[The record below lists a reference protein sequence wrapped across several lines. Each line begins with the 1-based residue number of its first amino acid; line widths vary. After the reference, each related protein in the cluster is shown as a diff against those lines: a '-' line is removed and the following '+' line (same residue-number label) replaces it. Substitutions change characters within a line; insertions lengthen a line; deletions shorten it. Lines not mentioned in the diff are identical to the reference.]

1 MKHDL
6 DRLAVDLQ
14 AAIET
19 YQDAAILLTTALAV
33 IEGHELGATTLPTS
47 ELRQALAR
55 LIQVAVREAECGRD
69 LVQAWG
75 NRLDEPTPAPGRGLV
90 RWRSFVP
97 NGLMNVHN
105 N

>member
-75 NRLDEPTPAPGRGLV
+75 NRLDEPTPERPGWPCPVAILCPQRT
-90 RWRSFVP
+90 
-97 NGLMNVHN
+97 NECA
-105 N
+105 